1 MSPGMKKGRR
11 ERVKD
16 LRKTEKGG
24 GREKNKIAD
33 MNRKQSFKAQYPGK
47 T

>member
-1 MSPGMKKGRR
+1 MKKGRR
-11 ERVKD
+11 ERVKE

-24 GREKNKIAD
+24 GREKNKITD
-33 MNRKQSFKAQYPGK
+33 TNQKLNFKAQYSGK

>member
-1 MSPGMKKGRR
+1 MKKGRR
-11 ERVKD
+11 ERVKE

-24 GREKNKIAD
+24 GREKNKITD
-33 MNRKQSFKAQYPGK
+33 MNQKLNFKAQYSGK